1 MPYILGAAQD
11 RGISAVNGMSVAM
24 ITSAVF
30 AGIAVWSGP
39 ETPRPRLP
47 HMRNQIQE
55 SESGLAWDEESAR
68 GLRVDRHAAR

>member
-24 ITSAVF
+24 MTSAVL

-39 ETPRPRLP
+39 ET
-47 HMRNQIQE
+47 
-55 SESGLAWDEESAR
+55 R
-68 GLRVDRHAAR
+68 GREFRA